1 MLMSTNSYLEFYLS
15 LLAWII
21 NNGLWSVLSDTGL
34 FAAPFGAIILQE
46 WLSARQQGADEGN
59 KGLLSVPRIENRLWL
74 AYIVVLFGCAP
85 VFPLSL
91 ASMALDDAAS
101 QRCGVSV
108 AKPAETAWGTTFN
121 TIGERSANVPI
132 WWFLVHALS
141 KGVTAAATASI
152 PCAPDIRQMRME
164 IDSSRIDSQVL
175 LQEVADFTRDCY
187 GYSRSRL
194 FTDRPQL
201 DKAQSHDASWIG
213 SSYFLDTRGYYDTD
227 RSRTPRVSWPYDES
241 RDVSLPRLEN
251 GAGYPTCKQWWSD
264 SGVGLRERLIQ
275 QVDPSLLTQLKGW
288 LTGRSSNEIEDA
300 TLRELV
306 SPRQQSM
313 SMSPGQVYQDYGS
326 SARGGSINQGLNNL
340 ATNAGLALGSFSNFP
355 AMNALRAA
363 LPMVQAFLIMGVII
377 SLPLIL
383 LVSTYQLKTVM
394 TVTFALF
401 TLHML
406 SFWWD
411 LARWVDSSMLDTLYN
426 QVSASDQVL
435 LSLPTSGFMDG
446 TVTAQVIEYVMG
458 AMFIVLPMLFL
469 GAMSWAGY
477 SVGSG
482 VEGMLSRG
490 THAAQTASSNG
501 TSQLI
506 NGAKI
511 VSNSK

>member
-1 MLMSTNSYLEFYLS
+1 
-15 LLAWII
+15 
-21 NNGLWSVLSDTGL
+21 
-34 FAAPFGAIILQE
+34 
-46 WLSARQQGADEGN
+46 
-59 KGLLSVPRIENRLWL
+59 
-74 AYIVVLFGCAP
+74 VLFGCAP

-91 ASMALDDAAS
+91 ASMTLDAAAS
-101 QRCGVSV
+101 QRCGISA
-108 AKPAETAWGTTFN
+108 AKPADTAWGATFN
-121 TIGERSANVPI
+121 TIGERSANVPV
-132 WWFLVHALS
+132 WWFLVHAVS
-141 KGVTAAATASI
+141 KGVTAAATAAI

-194 FTDRPQL
+194 FTNRPQL
-201 DKAQSHDASWIG
+201 DKAQSHEASWIG
-213 SSYFLDTRGYYDTD
+213 SSYFLETPGYYDTD
-227 RSRTPRVSWPYDES
+227 HSRTPRVSWPYDES

-264 SGVGLRERLIQ
+264 SGGGLRERLIKEI
-275 QVDPSLLTQLKGW
+275 DPSLLTQLKGW
-288 LTGRSSNEIEDA
+288 LTGRSNNEIEDA

-306 SPRQQSM
+306 SPRQQSR
-313 SMSPGQVYQDYGS
+313 SMSPGQVFQDYGS

-340 ATNAGLALGSFSNFP
+340 ATNTGLALGSFSNFP

-377 SLPLIL
+377 SLPLVL

-406 SFWWD
+406 TFWWE
-411 LARWVDSSMLDTLYN
+411 LARWVDSSMLDTLYH
-426 QVSASDQVL
+426 QVSASNKVL
-435 LSLPTSGFMDG
+435 LSLPTSGVMDG

-477 SVGSG
+477 SVGNG
-482 VEGMLSRG
+482 IQGMLANGSKAASDSASKG
-490 THAAQTASSNG
+490 TDQILGAAKRS
-501 TSQLI
+501 I
-506 NGAKI
+506 R
-511 VSNSK
+511 